1 MPKHGNKHDSFH
13 FITLWLTDD
22 FREKIVSE
30 LDGKMSGSVDVSN
43 NIFPLMAA
51 SIYVQEQVSAE
62 KQTRWVSD
70 DNQKDNFPLFSLKA
84 RVVSH

>member
-1 MPKHGNKHDSFH
+1 MV
-13 FITLWLTDD
+13 WLIDD

-51 SIYVQEQVSAE
+51 SICVQEQVSARE
-62 KQTRWVSD
+62 TDKVGI
-70 DNQKDNFPLFSLKA
+70 
-84 RVVSH
+84 